1 MKKFLKLVL
10 VIMVALTFK
19 IIDVKAVKI
28 TIEANDNVAKNK
40 TINVSFIVSEYNGVP
55 GNMTINYPSN
65 LLQCN
70 SNCPKNVSITGN
82 VKLTYQFNTLAN
94 GEAIITATSNYNGGD
109 ATKKIT
115 IGNVTKPQ
123 NPTTTQ
129 APQTTKTQE
138 APKSNNANIKSL
150 TIKANDDSD
159 VVLSPVF
166 NPGVYDYEATVA
178 STVKTV
184 SITPILEDAKSNA
197 VISNNAN
204 EELKAGED
212 NKITITV
219 TAEDGS
225 KKAYNINIKR
235 EALTSDATLKNL
247 EIEEIGKFKFDKD
260 KFTYNV
266 KIGKNVKSLTIT
278 YELSDENST
287 VDIEGNSKL
296 KNGSVVKVIV
306 TAQDGT
312 KKAYTLNIQ
321 KETNSKKKVVNV
333 AAEKNPLIILG
344 LSMIAFALVGGII
357 YVAKK

>member
-19 IIDVKAVKI
+19 IIDVKAEASITKDTFTWSGINNYSSCKLRCTSGITGGDITAVENVLMKANGSVKFKASKTVTC
-28 TIEANDNVAKNK
+28 TIYLSKDLTGND
-40 TINVSFIVSEYNGVP
+40 TDLDIVSRTYSSTP
-55 GNMTINYPSN
+55 PKTQAPS
-65 LLQCN
+65 
-70 SNCPKNVSITGN
+70 
-82 VKLTYQFNTLAN
+82 
-94 GEAIITATSNYNGGD
+94 
-109 ATKKIT
+109 
-115 IGNVTKPQ
+115 
-123 NPTTTQ
+123 TTQ

-150 TIKANDDSD
+150 TIKGNDDSD

-166 NPGVYDYEATVA
+166 NSGVYDYEATVA
-178 STVKTV
+178 SNVKTV
-184 SITPILEDAKSNA
+184 SITPILEDAKANA

-235 EALTSDATLKNL
+235 EALTSDATLKSL
-247 EIEEIGKFKFDKD
+247 EIEEAEKFKFDKE

-266 KIGKNVKSLTIT
+266 KIDKNIKSLTII

-287 VDIEGNSKL
+287 INIEGNSEL
-296 KNGSVVKVIV
+296 KNGSIVKLIV

-312 KKAYTLNIQ
+312 KKVYTLNII
-321 KETNSKKKVVNV
+321 KETNKKKNV
-333 AAEKNPLIILG
+333 TSVTAEKNPLIILG
-344 LSMIAFALVGGII
+344 LSMVAFALVGGII

>member
-10 VIMVALTFK
+10 VIMVTLTFK
-19 IIDVKAVKI
+19 IIDVKAEASITKDTFTWSGINNYSSCILKCTSGITGGDITSGNVLKKANGSVKFGASKTVTC
-28 TIEANDNVAKNK
+28 TIYLSKDLTGND
-40 TINVSFIVSEYNGVP
+40 TDLDIVSRTYSSTP
-55 GNMTINYPSN
+55 PKTQAPS
-65 LLQCN
+65 
-70 SNCPKNVSITGN
+70 
-82 VKLTYQFNTLAN
+82 
-94 GEAIITATSNYNGGD
+94 
-109 ATKKIT
+109 
-115 IGNVTKPQ
+115 
-123 NPTTTQ
+123 TTQ

-178 STVKTV
+178 SNVKTV

-247 EIEEIGKFKFDKD
+247 EIEEIEKFKFDKD

-312 KKAYTLNIQ
+312 KKVYTLNIQ
-321 KETNSKKKVVNV
+321 KETNSKKKVANV

-344 LSMIAFALVGGII
+344 LSMLAFALVGGII

>member
-1 MKKFLKLVL
+1 MRIKKFLALIL
-10 VIMVALTFK
+10 VIVITGMFK
-19 IIDVKAVKI
+19 IIDVKA
-28 TIEANDNVAKNK
+28 EA
-40 TINVSFIVSEYNGVP
+40 
-55 GNMTINYPSN
+55 
-65 LLQCN
+65 
-70 SNCPKNVSITGN
+70 SITKDTFTWSGINNYSSCKLKCTSGINSGDITSGN
-82 VKLTYQFNTLAN
+82 VLNKSSGSVKFNTAK
-94 GEAIITATSNYNGGD
+94 TVTC
-109 ATKKIT
+109 T
-115 IGNVTKPQ
+115 IYLSKDLTGNDIDVEVVSKTYPT
-123 NPTTTQ
+123 PTTTTQ

-138 APKSNNANIKSL
+138 TPKSNNANIKSL
-150 TIKANDDSD
+150 TIKADDDSD

-184 SITPILEDAKSNA
+184 SITPILEDAKANA

-219 TAEDGS
+219 TAEDGT

-235 EALTSDATLKNL
+235 EALTSDATLKSL
-247 EIEEIGKFKFDKD
+247 EIEEVKKFKFDKD

-266 KIGKNVKSLTIT
+266 KIGKKIKSLTIT
-278 YELSDENST
+278 SELSDENST
-287 VDIEGNSKL
+287 IDIEGNSKL
-296 KNGSVVKVIV
+296 KNGSVVKIIV

-312 KKAYTLNIQ
+312 KKVYTLNIQ
-321 KETNSKKKVVNV
+321 KETNSKKKIANV

>member
-1 MKKFLKLVL
+1 MKKFLNLVL

-19 IIDVKAVKI
+19 IIDVKAEASITKDTFTWSGINNYSSCKLRCTSGITGGDITAVENVLMKANGSVKFKASKTVTC
-28 TIEANDNVAKNK
+28 TIYLSKDLTGND
-40 TINVSFIVSEYNGVP
+40 TDLDIVSRTYSSTP
-55 GNMTINYPSN
+55 PKTQAPS
-65 LLQCN
+65 
-70 SNCPKNVSITGN
+70 
-82 VKLTYQFNTLAN
+82 
-94 GEAIITATSNYNGGD
+94 
-109 ATKKIT
+109 
-115 IGNVTKPQ
+115 
-123 NPTTTQ
+123 TTQ

-150 TIKANDDSD
+150 TIKGNDDSD

-166 NPGVYDYEATVA
+166 NSGVYDYEATVA
-178 STVKTV
+178 SNVKTV
-184 SITPILEDAKSNA
+184 SITPILEDAKANA

-235 EALTSDATLKNL
+235 EALTSDATLKSL
-247 EIEEIGKFKFDKD
+247 EIEEAEKFEFDKD

-266 KIGKNVKSLTIT
+266 KIDKNIKSLTII
-278 YELSDENST
+278 YELADENST
-287 VDIEGNSKL
+287 INIEGNSEL
-296 KNGSVVKVIV
+296 KNGSIVKLIV

-312 KKAYTLNIQ
+312 KKVYTLNII
-321 KETNSKKKVVNV
+321 KETNKKKNV
-333 AAEKNPLIILG
+333 TSVTAEKNPLIILG
-344 LSMIAFALVGGII
+344 LSMVAFALVGGII

>member
-1 MKKFLKLVL
+1 MKKFLRLVL

-19 IIDVKAVKI
+19 IIDVKAEASITKDTFTWSGINNYSSCKLKCTSGITDGDDITSANVLKKANGSVKFKTSKTVTC
-28 TIEANDNVAKNK
+28 TIYLSKDLTGND
-40 TINVSFIVSEYNGVP
+40 TDLDIVSRTYSSTP
-55 GNMTINYPSN
+55 PKTQAPS
-65 LLQCN
+65 
-70 SNCPKNVSITGN
+70 
-82 VKLTYQFNTLAN
+82 
-94 GEAIITATSNYNGGD
+94 
-109 ATKKIT
+109 
-115 IGNVTKPQ
+115 
-123 NPTTTQ
+123 TTQ

-150 TIKANDDSD
+150 TIKGNDDSD

-178 STVKTV
+178 SNVKTV
-184 SITPILEDAKSNA
+184 SITPILEDAKANA

-235 EALTSDATLKNL
+235 EALTSDATLKSL
-247 EIEEIGKFKFDKD
+247 EIEEAEKFKFDKE

-266 KIGKNVKSLTIT
+266 KIDKNIKSLIII

-287 VDIEGNSKL
+287 INIEGNSEL
-296 KNGSVVKVIV
+296 KNGSIVKLIV

-312 KKAYTLNIQ
+312 KKVYTLNII
-321 KETNSKKKVVNV
+321 KETNKKKNV
-333 AAEKNPLIILG
+333 TSVTAEKNPLIILG
-344 LSMIAFALVGGII
+344 LSMVAFALVGGII
-357 YVAKK
+357 YVIKK

>member
-1 MKKFLKLVL
+1 MKKFLRLVL

-19 IIDVKAVKI
+19 IIDVKAEASITKDTFTWSGINNYSSCKLKCTSGITGGDITGGNVLMKANGSVKFGVSKTVTC
-28 TIEANDNVAKNK
+28 TIYLSKDLTGND
-40 TINVSFIVSEYNGVP
+40 TDLDIVSRTYSSTP
-55 GNMTINYPSN
+55 
-65 LLQCN
+65 
-70 SNCPKNVSITGN
+70 PK
-82 VKLTYQFNTLAN
+82 
-94 GEAIITATSNYNGGD
+94 
-109 ATKKIT
+109 
-115 IGNVTKPQ
+115 
-123 NPTTTQ
+123 TQ
-129 APQTTKTQE
+129 APSTTQTAQTQI

-178 STVKTV
+178 SNVKTV
-184 SITPILEDAKSNA
+184 SITPILEDAKANA
-197 VISNNAN
+197 IISNNAN

-247 EIEEIGKFKFDKD
+247 EIEETEKFKFDKD
-260 KFTYNV
+260 KFIYNV
-266 KIGKNVKSLTIT
+266 KIGKNVKSLTII

-287 VDIEGNSKL
+287 INIEGNSEL
-296 KNGSVVKVIV
+296 KNGSIVKLIV

-312 KKAYTLNIQ
+312 KKVYTLNII
-321 KETNSKKKVVNV
+321 KETNKKKNV
-333 AAEKNPLIILG
+333 TSVTAEKNPLIILG
-344 LSMIAFALVGGII
+344 LSMVAFALVGGII
-357 YVAKK
+357 YVIKK

>member
-1 MKKFLKLVL
+1 MKKFLRLVL

-19 IIDVKAVKI
+19 IIDVKAEASITKDTFTWSGINNYSSCKLKCTSGITDGDDITSANVLKKANGSVKFKTSKTVTC
-28 TIEANDNVAKNK
+28 TIYLSKDLTGND
-40 TINVSFIVSEYNGVP
+40 TDLDIVSRTYSSAP
-55 GNMTINYPSN
+55 PKTQAPS
-65 LLQCN
+65 
-70 SNCPKNVSITGN
+70 
-82 VKLTYQFNTLAN
+82 
-94 GEAIITATSNYNGGD
+94 
-109 ATKKIT
+109 
-115 IGNVTKPQ
+115 
-123 NPTTTQ
+123 TTQ

-150 TIKANDDSD
+150 TIKGNDDSD

-178 STVKTV
+178 SNVKTV
-184 SITPILEDAKSNA
+184 SITPILEDAKANA

-219 TAEDGS
+219 TAEDGA

-235 EALTSDATLKNL
+235 EALTSDATLKSL
-247 EIEEIGKFKFDKD
+247 EIEESEKFKFDKE

-266 KIGKNVKSLTIT
+266 KIDKNIKSLTII

-287 VDIEGNSKL
+287 INIEGNSEL
-296 KNGSVVKVIV
+296 KNGSIVKLIV

-312 KKAYTLNIQ
+312 KKVYTLNII
-321 KETNSKKKVVNV
+321 KETNKKKNV
-333 AAEKNPLIILG
+333 TSVTAEKNPLIILG
-344 LSMIAFALVGGII
+344 LSMVAFALVGGII

>member
-19 IIDVKAVKI
+19 IIDVKAEASITKDTFTWSGINNYSSCKLKCTSGIIDGDITGGGGNVLMKANGSVKFRTSKTVTC
-28 TIEANDNVAKNK
+28 TIYLSKDLTGND
-40 TINVSFIVSEYNGVP
+40 TDLDIVSRTYSSTP
-55 GNMTINYPSN
+55 PKTQAPS
-65 LLQCN
+65 
-70 SNCPKNVSITGN
+70 
-82 VKLTYQFNTLAN
+82 
-94 GEAIITATSNYNGGD
+94 
-109 ATKKIT
+109 
-115 IGNVTKPQ
+115 
-123 NPTTTQ
+123 TTQ

-150 TIKANDDSD
+150 TIKTNDDSD

-166 NPGVYDYEATVA
+166 NSGVYDYEATVA
-178 STVKTV
+178 SNVKTV
-184 SITPILEDAKSNA
+184 SITPILEDAKANA

-225 KKAYNINIKR
+225 KKAYNIIIKR
-235 EALTSDATLKNL
+235 EALTSDATLKSL
-247 EIEEIGKFKFDKD
+247 EIEEAEKFEFDKE

-266 KIGKNVKSLTIT
+266 KIDKNIKSLTII
-278 YELSDENST
+278 YELADENST
-287 VDIEGNSKL
+287 INIEGNSEL
-296 KNGSVVKVIV
+296 KNGSIVKLIV

-312 KKAYTLNIQ
+312 KKVYTLNII
-321 KETNSKKKVVNV
+321 KETNKKKSVTSVT
-333 AAEKNPLIILG
+333 AEKNPLIILG
-344 LSMIAFALVGGII
+344 LSMVAFALVGGII

>member
-19 IIDVKAVKI
+19 IIDVKAEASITKDTFTWSGINNYSSCKLKCTSGIIDGDITGGGGNVLMKANGSVKFRASKTVTC
-28 TIEANDNVAKNK
+28 TIYLSKDLTGND
-40 TINVSFIVSEYNGVP
+40 TDLDIVSRTYSSTP
-55 GNMTINYPSN
+55 PKTQAPS
-65 LLQCN
+65 
-70 SNCPKNVSITGN
+70 
-82 VKLTYQFNTLAN
+82 
-94 GEAIITATSNYNGGD
+94 
-109 ATKKIT
+109 
-115 IGNVTKPQ
+115 
-123 NPTTTQ
+123 TTQ

-150 TIKANDDSD
+150 TIKGNDDSD

-166 NPGVYDYEATVA
+166 NSGVYDYEATVA
-178 STVKTV
+178 SNVKTV
-184 SITPILEDAKSNA
+184 SITPILEDAKANA

-235 EALTSDATLKNL
+235 EALTSDATLKSL
-247 EIEEIGKFKFDKD
+247 EIEEAEKFEFDKD

-266 KIGKNVKSLTIT
+266 KIDKNIKSLTII
-278 YELSDENST
+278 YELADENST
-287 VDIEGNSKL
+287 INIEGNSEL
-296 KNGSVVKVIV
+296 KNGSIVKLIV

-312 KKAYTLNIQ
+312 KKVYTLNII
-321 KETNSKKKVVNV
+321 KETNKKKNV
-333 AAEKNPLIILG
+333 TSVTAEKNPLIILG
-344 LSMIAFALVGGII
+344 LSMVAFALVGGII

>member
-19 IIDVKAVKI
+19 IIDVKA
-28 TIEANDNVAKNK
+28 EA
-40 TINVSFIVSEYNGVP
+40 
-55 GNMTINYPSN
+55 
-65 LLQCN
+65 
-70 SNCPKNVSITGN
+70 SITKDTFTWSGINNYSSCKLKCTSGITDGDDITSAN
-82 VKLTYQFNTLAN
+82 VLKKAN
-94 GEAIITATSNYNGGD
+94 GSVKFKTSKTVTCTIYLSKDLTGNDTDVDIISKTYGNTT
-109 ATKKIT
+109 TKA
-115 IGNVTKPQ
+115 PA
-123 NPTTTQ
+123 PSTTQ

-150 TIKANDDSD
+150 TIKGNDDSD

-166 NPGVYDYEATVA
+166 NSGVYDYEATVA
-178 STVKTV
+178 SNVKTV
-184 SITPILEDAKSNA
+184 SITPILEDAKANA

-247 EIEEIGKFKFDKD
+247 EIEEIEKFKFDKD

-266 KIGKNVKSLTIT
+266 KIGKNVKSLTII

-287 VDIEGNSKL
+287 VNIEGNSKL

-312 KKAYTLNIQ
+312 KKVYTLNIQ
-321 KETNSKKKVVNV
+321 KETNSKKKVANV

-344 LSMIAFALVGGII
+344 LSMTAFALVGGII

>member
-1 MKKFLKLVL
+1 MKKFLRLVL

-19 IIDVKAVKI
+19 IIDVKAVSSKMEPVKGKLYKYSWSEINDYNSSNYSYYINCKNATFNNFSGLSSKKI
-28 TIEANDNVAKNK
+28 SAPSGYVLLEATI
-40 TINVSFIVSEYNGVP
+40 S
-55 GNMTINYPSN
+55 
-65 LLQCN
+65 
-70 SNCPKNVSITGN
+70 
-82 VKLTYQFNTLAN
+82 N
-94 GEAIITATSNYNGGD
+94 GEISCEIYKDDSGKPTLTS
-109 ATKKIT
+109 AKIS
-115 IGNVTKPQ
+115 IG
-123 NPTTTQ
+123 TTQ
-129 APQTTKTQE
+129 APSTIQT
-138 APKSNNANIKSL
+138 PKSNNANIKSL
-150 TIKANDDSD
+150 TIKGNDDSD

-178 STVKTV
+178 SNVKTV
-184 SITPILEDAKSNA
+184 SITPILEDAKANA

-235 EALTSDATLKNL
+235 EALTSDATLKSL
-247 EIEEIGKFKFDKD
+247 EIEEAEKFKFDKE

-266 KIGKNVKSLTIT
+266 KINKNIKSLTII

-287 VDIEGNSKL
+287 INIEGNSEL
-296 KNGSVVKVIV
+296 KNGSIVKLIV

-312 KKAYTLNIQ
+312 KKVYTLNVI
-321 KETNSKKKVVNV
+321 KETNKKKNV
-333 AAEKNPLIILG
+333 TSVTAEKNPLIILG
-344 LSMIAFALVGGII
+344 LSMVAFALVGGII

>member
-1 MKKFLKLVL
+1 MKKFLKLAL
-10 VIMVALTFK
+10 IIMIASTFK
-19 IIDVKAVKI
+19 IIDVKAVSSKMEPVKGKLYKYSWSEINDYNSSNYSYYINCKNAKPNNFSGLRSKKI
-28 TIEANDNVAKNK
+28 SAPSGYVLLEATI
-40 TINVSFIVSEYNGVP
+40 S
-55 GNMTINYPSN
+55 
-65 LLQCN
+65 
-70 SNCPKNVSITGN
+70 
-82 VKLTYQFNTLAN
+82 N
-94 GEAIITATSNYNGGD
+94 GEISCEIYKDDSGKPTLTS
-109 ATKKIT
+109 AKIS
-115 IGNVTKPQ
+115 IGTTQAPS
-123 NPTTTQ
+123 TTQ

-150 TIKANDDSD
+150 TIKGNDDSE
-159 VVLSPVF
+159 VVLSPIF

-178 STVKTV
+178 SNVKTV

-197 VISNNAN
+197 VISSNAN

-235 EALTSDATLKNL
+235 EALTSDATLKGL

-296 KNGSVVKVIV
+296 KNGSIVKVIV

-312 KKAYTLNIQ
+312 KKVYTLNII
-321 KETNSKKKVVNV
+321 KETEKNKKVTNV
-333 AAEKNPLIILG
+333 VAEKNPLIILG

>member
-1 MKKFLKLVL
+1 MKRFLSIVL
-10 VIMVALTFK
+10 VIMVASTFK
-19 IIDVKAVKI
+19 IIDVKAEATI
-28 TIEANDNVAKNK
+28 TKD
-40 TINVSFIVSEYNGVP
+40 TFTWSGIN
-55 GNMTINYPSN
+55 NYSSCK
-65 LLQCN
+65 LKCT
-70 SNCPKNVSITGN
+70 SGITGGDITSGN
-82 VKLTYQFNTLAN
+82 VLTKAN
-94 GEAIITATSNYNGGD
+94 GSVKFGASKTVTCTIYLSKDLTGNDTDLDVVSKTYGAT
-109 ATKKIT
+109 TKT
-115 IGNVTKPQ
+115 Q
-123 NPTTTQ
+123 APTTTQ

-150 TIKANDDSD
+150 TIKGNDDSE
-159 VVLSPVF
+159 VVLSPIF

-178 STVKTV
+178 SNVKTV

-235 EALTSDATLKNL
+235 EALTSDATLKGL
-247 EIEEIGKFKFDKD
+247 EIEEAEKFKFDKD

-266 KIGKNVKSLTIT
+266 KIGKNIKSLTIT

-296 KNGSVVKVIV
+296 KNGSIVKVIV

-312 KKAYTLNIQ
+312 KKVYTLNII
-321 KETNSKKKVVNV
+321 KETDKKKKVTNV
-333 AAEKNPLIILG
+333 TAEKNPLIILG
-344 LSMIAFALVGGII
+344 LSMVAFALVGGII

>member
-1 MKKFLKLVL
+1 MKKFLRLVL

-19 IIDVKAVKI
+19 IIDVKAEASITKDTFTWSGINNYSSCKLKCTSGITDGDDITSANVLKKANGSVKFKTSKTVTC
-28 TIEANDNVAKNK
+28 TIYLSKDLTGND
-40 TINVSFIVSEYNGVP
+40 TDLDIVSRTYSSTP
-55 GNMTINYPSN
+55 PKTQAPS
-65 LLQCN
+65 
-70 SNCPKNVSITGN
+70 
-82 VKLTYQFNTLAN
+82 
-94 GEAIITATSNYNGGD
+94 
-109 ATKKIT
+109 
-115 IGNVTKPQ
+115 
-123 NPTTTQ
+123 TTQ

-150 TIKANDDSD
+150 TIKGNDDSD

-178 STVKTV
+178 SNVKTV
-184 SITPILEDAKSNA
+184 SITPILEDAKANA

-219 TAEDGS
+219 TAEDGT

-235 EALTSDATLKNL
+235 EALTSDATLKSL
-247 EIEEIGKFKFDKD
+247 EIEEIEKFKFDKE

-266 KIGKNVKSLTIT
+266 KIDKNIKSLTII

-287 VDIEGNSKL
+287 INIEGNSEL
-296 KNGSVVKVIV
+296 KNGSIVKLIV

-312 KKAYTLNIQ
+312 KKVYTLNII
-321 KETNSKKKVVNV
+321 KETNKKKNV
-333 AAEKNPLIILG
+333 TSVTAEKNPLIILG
-344 LSMIAFALVGGII
+344 LSMVAFALVGGII
-357 YVAKK
+357 YVIKK

>member
-1 MKKFLKLVL
+1 MKRFLSFMMLIVTIGI
-10 VIMVALTFK
+10 VG
-19 IIDVKAVKI
+19 IIDVKAADASITKDTFTWSGISDYSNCKLKCTTSVNSGDITGGNVLTKANGSVKFNAAKTVTC
-28 TIEANDNVAKNK
+28 TIYLSKDLTGNDLDVD
-40 TINVSFIVSEYNGVP
+40 IVS
-55 GNMTINYPSN
+55 
-65 LLQCN
+65 
-70 SNCPKNVSITGN
+70 K
-82 VKLTYQFNTLAN
+82 TY
-94 GEAIITATSNYNGGD
+94 
-109 ATKKIT
+109 
-115 IGNVTKPQ
+115 GNVTTKAQ
-123 NPTTTQ
+123 ISTTTA

-159 VVLSPVF
+159 VVLSPAF

-178 STVKTV
+178 SSIKTV

-247 EIEEIGKFKFDKD
+247 EIEEVSKFKFDKD

-266 KIGKNVKSLTIT
+266 RIGKNVESLTII

-296 KNGSVVKVIV
+296 KNGSIVKVIV

-312 KKAYTLNIQ
+312 KKVYTLNIQ
-321 KETNSKKKVVNV
+321 KETNKNKTVKNV
-333 AAEKNPLIILG
+333 TAEKNPLIILG
-344 LSMIAFALVGGII
+344 LSMVAFALVGGII

>member
-1 MKKFLKLVL
+1 MKRFLSIVL
-10 VIMVALTFK
+10 VIMVASTFK
-19 IIDVKAVKI
+19 IIDVKAEATITKDTFTWSGINNYSSCKLKCTSGITDGDITSGNVLTKANGSVKFGASKTVTC
-28 TIEANDNVAKNK
+28 TIYLSKD
-40 TINVSFIVSEYNGVP
+40 
-55 GNMTINYPSN
+55 
-65 LLQCN
+65 L
-70 SNCPKNVSITGN
+70 TGN
-82 VKLTYQFNTLAN
+82 DTDLDVVSKTY
-94 GEAIITATSNYNGGD
+94 GAT
-109 ATKKIT
+109 TKT
-115 IGNVTKPQ
+115 Q
-123 NPTTTQ
+123 APTTTQ

-150 TIKANDDSD
+150 TIKGNDDSE

-178 STVKTV
+178 SNVKTV

-235 EALTSDATLKNL
+235 EALTSDATLKGL
-247 EIEEIGKFKFDKD
+247 EIEEAEKFNFDKD

-266 KIGKNVKSLTIT
+266 KIGKNIKSLTIT

-296 KNGSVVKVIV
+296 KNGSIVKVIV

-312 KKAYTLNIQ
+312 KKVYTLNII
-321 KETNSKKKVVNV
+321 KETDKKKKVTNV
-333 AAEKNPLIILG
+333 TAEKNPLIILG
-344 LSMIAFALVGGII
+344 LSMVAFALVGGII

>member
-1 MKKFLKLVL
+1 MKKFLRLVL

-19 IIDVKAVKI
+19 IIDVKAEASITKDTFTWSGINNYSSCKLKCTSGITDGDDITSANVLKKANGSVKFKTSKTVTC
-28 TIEANDNVAKNK
+28 TIYLSKDLTGND
-40 TINVSFIVSEYNGVP
+40 TDLDIVSRTYSSAP
-55 GNMTINYPSN
+55 PKTQAPS
-65 LLQCN
+65 
-70 SNCPKNVSITGN
+70 
-82 VKLTYQFNTLAN
+82 
-94 GEAIITATSNYNGGD
+94 
-109 ATKKIT
+109 
-115 IGNVTKPQ
+115 
-123 NPTTTQ
+123 TTQ

-150 TIKANDDSD
+150 TIKGNDDSD

-178 STVKTV
+178 SNVKTV
-184 SITPILEDAKSNA
+184 SITPILEDAKANA

-247 EIEEIGKFKFDKD
+247 EIEEIEKFKFDKD

-266 KIGKNVKSLTIT
+266 KIGKNIKNLTIK

-312 KKAYTLNIQ
+312 KKVYTLNIQ
-321 KETNSKKKVVNV
+321 KEINSKKKVANV

-344 LSMIAFALVGGII
+344 LSMTAFALVGGII
-357 YVAKK
+357 YVIKK

>member
-19 IIDVKAVKI
+19 IIDVKA
-28 TIEANDNVAKNK
+28 EA
-40 TINVSFIVSEYNGVP
+40 
-55 GNMTINYPSN
+55 
-65 LLQCN
+65 
-70 SNCPKNVSITGN
+70 SITKDTFTWSGINNYSSCKLKCTSGITDGDDITSAN
-82 VKLTYQFNTLAN
+82 VLKKAN
-94 GEAIITATSNYNGGD
+94 GSVKFKTSKTVTCTIYLSKDLTGNDTDVDIISKTYGNTT
-109 ATKKIT
+109 TKA
-115 IGNVTKPQ
+115 PA
-123 NPTTTQ
+123 PSTTQ

-150 TIKANDDSD
+150 TIKGNDDSD

-166 NPGVYDYEATVA
+166 NSGVYDYEATVA
-178 STVKTV
+178 SNVKTV
-184 SITPILEDAKSNA
+184 SITPILEDAKANA

-225 KKAYNINIKR
+225 KKAYNIIIKR
-235 EALTSDATLKNL
+235 EALTSDATLKSL
-247 EIEEIGKFKFDKD
+247 EIEEAEKFEFDKE

-266 KIGKNVKSLTIT
+266 KIDKNIKSLTII
-278 YELSDENST
+278 YELADENST
-287 VDIEGNSKL
+287 INIEGNSEL
-296 KNGSVVKVIV
+296 KNGSIVKLIV

-312 KKAYTLNIQ
+312 KKVYTLNII
-321 KETNSKKKVVNV
+321 KETNKKKNV
-333 AAEKNPLIILG
+333 TSVTAEKNPLIILG
-344 LSMIAFALVGGII
+344 LSMVAFALVGGII

>member
-1 MKKFLKLVL
+1 MKRFLSIVL
-10 VIMVALTFK
+10 VIMVASTFK
-19 IIDVKAVKI
+19 IIDVKAASSKMEPVKGKLYKYSWSEI
-28 TIEANDNVAKNK
+28 ND
-40 TINVSFIVSEYNGVP
+40 YNSS
-55 GNMTINYPSN
+55 NYSYYIS
-65 LLQCN
+65 C
-70 SNCPKNVSITGN
+70 KNVT
-82 VKLTYQFNTLAN
+82 FNNFSGLSSKKISASNGYVVLEATISN
-94 GEAIITATSNYNGGD
+94 GEISCEIYKDDSGKPTLTS
-109 ATKKIT
+109 AKIN
-115 IGNVTKPQ
+115 IGTTQ
-123 NPTTTQ
+123 APTTTQ

-150 TIKANDDSD
+150 TIKGNDDSE

-178 STVKTV
+178 SNVKTV

-235 EALTSDATLKNL
+235 EALTSDATLKGL
-247 EIEEIGKFKFDKD
+247 EIEEAEKFKFDKD

-266 KIGKNVKSLTIT
+266 KIGKNIKSLTIT

-296 KNGSVVKVIV
+296 KNGSIVKVIV

-312 KKAYTLNIQ
+312 KKVYTLNII
-321 KETNSKKKVVNV
+321 KETDKKKKVTNV
-333 AAEKNPLIILG
+333 TAEKNPLIILG
-344 LSMIAFALVGGII
+344 LSMVAFALVGGII

>member
-19 IIDVKAVKI
+19 IIDVKAEASITKDTFTWSGINNYSSCKLKCTSGIIDGDITGGGGNVLMKANGSVKFRASKTVTC
-28 TIEANDNVAKNK
+28 TIYLSKDLTGND
-40 TINVSFIVSEYNGVP
+40 TDLDIVSRTYSSTP
-55 GNMTINYPSN
+55 PKTQAPSTT
-65 LLQCN
+65 QT
-70 SNCPKNVSITGN
+70 PKT
-82 VKLTYQFNTLAN
+82 
-94 GEAIITATSNYNGGD
+94 
-109 ATKKIT
+109 
-115 IGNVTKPQ
+115 
-123 NPTTTQ
+123 TTTQ
-129 APQTTKTQE
+129 T
-138 APKSNNANIKSL
+138 PKSNNANIKSL
-150 TIKANDDSD
+150 TIKGNNDSD

-166 NPGVYDYEATVA
+166 NPGVYDYETTVA
-178 STVKTV
+178 SNVKIV
-184 SITPILEDAKSNA
+184 SITPILEDAKANA

-247 EIEEIGKFKFDKD
+247 EIEEIEKFKFDKD

-266 KIGKNVKSLTIT
+266 KIGKNVKSLTII

-287 VDIEGNSKL
+287 VNIEGNSKL
-296 KNGSVVKVIV
+296 KNGSAVKVIV

-312 KKAYTLNIQ
+312 KKVYTLNIQ
-321 KETNSKKKVVNV
+321 KETNSKKKVANV

-344 LSMIAFALVGGII
+344 LSMTAFALVGGII

>member
-1 MKKFLKLVL
+1 MKKFLRLVL

-19 IIDVKAVKI
+19 IIDVKAVSSKMEPVKGKLYKYSWSEINDYNSSNYSYYINCKNATFNNFSGLSSKKI
-28 TIEANDNVAKNK
+28 SAPSGYVLLEATI
-40 TINVSFIVSEYNGVP
+40 S
-55 GNMTINYPSN
+55 
-65 LLQCN
+65 
-70 SNCPKNVSITGN
+70 
-82 VKLTYQFNTLAN
+82 N
-94 GEAIITATSNYNGGD
+94 GEISCEIYKDDSGKPTLTS
-109 ATKKIT
+109 AKIS
-115 IGNVTKPQ
+115 IGTTQAPS
-123 NPTTTQ
+123 TTQ

-150 TIKANDDSD
+150 TIKGNDDSD

-178 STVKTV
+178 SNVKTV
-184 SITPILEDAKSNA
+184 SITPILEDAKANA

-247 EIEEIGKFKFDKD
+247 EIEEIEKFEFDKD

-287 VDIEGNSKL
+287 VNIEGNSKL

-312 KKAYTLNIQ
+312 KKVYTLNIQ
-321 KETNSKKKVVNV
+321 KETNSKKKVANV

-344 LSMIAFALVGGII
+344 LSMVAFALVGGII

>member
-1 MKKFLKLVL
+1 MKKFLRLVL

-19 IIDVKAVKI
+19 IIDVKAEASITKDTFTWSGINNYSSCKLKCTSGITDGDDITSANVLKKANGSVKFKTSKTVTC
-28 TIEANDNVAKNK
+28 TIYLSKDLTGND
-40 TINVSFIVSEYNGVP
+40 TDLDIVSRTYSSTP
-55 GNMTINYPSN
+55 PKTQAPS
-65 LLQCN
+65 
-70 SNCPKNVSITGN
+70 
-82 VKLTYQFNTLAN
+82 
-94 GEAIITATSNYNGGD
+94 
-109 ATKKIT
+109 
-115 IGNVTKPQ
+115 
-123 NPTTTQ
+123 TTQ

-150 TIKANDDSD
+150 TIKGNDDSD

-166 NPGVYDYEATVA
+166 NPGVYDYEAAVA
-178 STVKTV
+178 SNVKTV
-184 SITPILEDAKSNA
+184 SITPILEDAKANA

-235 EALTSDATLKNL
+235 EALTSDATLKSL
-247 EIEEIGKFKFDKD
+247 EIEEAEKFKFDKE

-266 KIGKNVKSLTIT
+266 KIDKNIKSLTII

-287 VDIEGNSKL
+287 INIEGNSEL
-296 KNGSVVKVIV
+296 KNGSIVKLIV

-312 KKAYTLNIQ
+312 KKVYTLNII
-321 KETNSKKKVVNV
+321 KETNKKKNV
-333 AAEKNPLIILG
+333 TSVTAEKNPLIILG
-344 LSMIAFALVGGII
+344 LSMVAFALVGGII
-357 YVAKK
+357 YVIKK

>member
-1 MKKFLKLVL
+1 MKKFLRLVL

-19 IIDVKAVKI
+19 IIDVKAEASITKDTFTWSGINNYSSCKLKCTSGITDGDDITSANVLKKANGSVKFKTSKTVTC
-28 TIEANDNVAKNK
+28 TIYLSKDLTGND
-40 TINVSFIVSEYNGVP
+40 TDLDIVSKTYSSTP
-55 GNMTINYPSN
+55 PKTQAPS
-65 LLQCN
+65 
-70 SNCPKNVSITGN
+70 
-82 VKLTYQFNTLAN
+82 
-94 GEAIITATSNYNGGD
+94 
-109 ATKKIT
+109 
-115 IGNVTKPQ
+115 
-123 NPTTTQ
+123 TTQ

-150 TIKANDDSD
+150 TIKGNDDSD

-178 STVKTV
+178 SNVKTV
-184 SITPILEDAKSNA
+184 SITPILEDAKANA

-235 EALTSDATLKNL
+235 EALTSDATLKSL
-247 EIEEIGKFKFDKD
+247 EIEEAEKFKFDKE

-266 KIGKNVKSLTIT
+266 KIDKNIKSLTII

-287 VDIEGNSKL
+287 INIEGNSEL
-296 KNGSVVKVIV
+296 KNGSIVKLIV

-312 KKAYTLNIQ
+312 KKVYTLNII
-321 KETNSKKKVVNV
+321 KETNKKKNV
-333 AAEKNPLIILG
+333 TSVTAEKNPLIILG
-344 LSMIAFALVGGII
+344 LSMVAFALVGGII
-357 YVAKK
+357 YVIKK

>member
-1 MKKFLKLVL
+1 MKKFLRLVL

-19 IIDVKAVKI
+19 IIDVKAEASITKDTFTWSGINNYSSCKLKCTSGITDGDDITSANVLKKANGSVKFKTSKTVTC
-28 TIEANDNVAKNK
+28 TIYLSKDLTGND
-40 TINVSFIVSEYNGVP
+40 TDLDIVSRTYSSTP
-55 GNMTINYPSN
+55 PKTQAPS
-65 LLQCN
+65 
-70 SNCPKNVSITGN
+70 
-82 VKLTYQFNTLAN
+82 
-94 GEAIITATSNYNGGD
+94 
-109 ATKKIT
+109 
-115 IGNVTKPQ
+115 
-123 NPTTTQ
+123 TTQ

-150 TIKANDDSD
+150 TIKGNDDSD

-178 STVKTV
+178 SNVKTV
-184 SITPILEDAKSNA
+184 SITPILEDAKANA

-235 EALTSDATLKNL
+235 EALTSDATLKSL
-247 EIEEIGKFKFDKD
+247 EIEEAEKFKFDKE

-266 KIGKNVKSLTIT
+266 KIDKNIKSLTII

-287 VDIEGNSKL
+287 INIEGNSEL
-296 KNGSVVKVIV
+296 KNGSIVKLIV
-306 TAQDGT
+306 PAQDGT
-312 KKAYTLNIQ
+312 KKVYTLNII
-321 KETNSKKKVVNV
+321 KETNKKKNV
-333 AAEKNPLIILG
+333 TSVTAEKNPLIILG
-344 LSMIAFALVGGII
+344 LSMVAFALVGGII
-357 YVAKK
+357 YVIKK

>member
-1 MKKFLKLVL
+1 MKKFLRLVL

-19 IIDVKAVKI
+19 IIDVKAEASITKDTFTWSGINNYSSCKLKCTSGITGGDITGGNVLMKANGSVKFGTSKTVTC
-28 TIEANDNVAKNK
+28 TIYLYKDLTGND
-40 TINVSFIVSEYNGVP
+40 TDLDIVSRTYSSTP
-55 GNMTINYPSN
+55 PKTQAPS
-65 LLQCN
+65 
-70 SNCPKNVSITGN
+70 
-82 VKLTYQFNTLAN
+82 
-94 GEAIITATSNYNGGD
+94 
-109 ATKKIT
+109 
-115 IGNVTKPQ
+115 
-123 NPTTTQ
+123 TTQ

-150 TIKANDDSD
+150 TIKGNDDSD

-178 STVKTV
+178 SNVKTV
-184 SITPILEDAKSNA
+184 SITPILEDAKANA

-219 TAEDGS
+219 TAEDGA

-235 EALTSDATLKNL
+235 EALTSDATLKSL
-247 EIEEIGKFKFDKD
+247 EIEEAEKFEFDKE

-266 KIGKNVKSLTIT
+266 KIDKNIKSLTII

-287 VDIEGNSKL
+287 INIEGNSEL
-296 KNGSVVKVIV
+296 KNGSIVKLIV

-312 KKAYTLNIQ
+312 KKVYTLNII
-321 KETNSKKKVVNV
+321 KETNKKKNV
-333 AAEKNPLIILG
+333 TSVTAEKNPLIILG
-344 LSMIAFALVGGII
+344 LSMVAFALVGGII
-357 YVAKK
+357 YVIKK

>member
-1 MKKFLKLVL
+1 MKKFLRLVL
-10 VIMVALTFK
+10 VIMVDLTFK
-19 IIDVKAVKI
+19 IIDVKAEASITKDTFTWSGINNYSSCKLKCTSGITDGDDITSANVLKKANGSVKFKTSKTVTC
-28 TIEANDNVAKNK
+28 TIYLSKDLTGND
-40 TINVSFIVSEYNGVP
+40 TDLDIVSRTYSSTP
-55 GNMTINYPSN
+55 PKTQAPS
-65 LLQCN
+65 
-70 SNCPKNVSITGN
+70 
-82 VKLTYQFNTLAN
+82 
-94 GEAIITATSNYNGGD
+94 
-109 ATKKIT
+109 
-115 IGNVTKPQ
+115 
-123 NPTTTQ
+123 TTQ

-150 TIKANDDSD
+150 TIKGNDDSD

-178 STVKTV
+178 SNVKTV
-184 SITPILEDAKSNA
+184 SITPILEDAKANA

-235 EALTSDATLKNL
+235 EALTSDATLKSL
-247 EIEEIGKFKFDKD
+247 EIEETEKFKFDKE

-266 KIGKNVKSLTIT
+266 KIDKNIKSLTII

-287 VDIEGNSKL
+287 INIEGNSEL
-296 KNGSVVKVIV
+296 KNGSIVKLIV

-312 KKAYTLNIQ
+312 KKVYTLNII
-321 KETNSKKKVVNV
+321 KETNKKKNV
-333 AAEKNPLIILG
+333 TSVTAEKNPLIILG
-344 LSMIAFALVGGII
+344 LSMVAFALVGGII
-357 YVAKK
+357 YVIKK

>member
-1 MKKFLKLVL
+1 MKKFLRLVL

-19 IIDVKAVKI
+19 IIDVKAEASITKDTFTWSGINNYSSCKLKCTSGITDGDDITSANVLKKANGSVKFKTSKTVTC
-28 TIEANDNVAKNK
+28 TIYLSKDLTGND
-40 TINVSFIVSEYNGVP
+40 TDLDIVSKTYSSTP
-55 GNMTINYPSN
+55 PKTQAPS
-65 LLQCN
+65 
-70 SNCPKNVSITGN
+70 
-82 VKLTYQFNTLAN
+82 
-94 GEAIITATSNYNGGD
+94 
-109 ATKKIT
+109 
-115 IGNVTKPQ
+115 
-123 NPTTTQ
+123 TTQ

-150 TIKANDDSD
+150 IIKGNDDSD

-178 STVKTV
+178 SNVKTV
-184 SITPILEDAKSNA
+184 SITPILEDAKANA

-247 EIEEIGKFKFDKD
+247 EIEEIEKFKFDKD

-266 KIGKNVKSLTIT
+266 KIGKNIKNLTIK

-312 KKAYTLNIQ
+312 KKVYTLNIQ
-321 KETNSKKKVVNV
+321 KEINSKKKVANV

-344 LSMIAFALVGGII
+344 LSMTAFALVGGII
-357 YVAKK
+357 YVIKK

>member
-1 MKKFLKLVL
+1 MKKFLRLVL

-19 IIDVKAVKI
+19 IIDVKAEASITKDTFTWSGINNYSSCKLKCTSGITDGDDITSANVLKKANGSVKFKTSKTVTC
-28 TIEANDNVAKNK
+28 TIYLSKDLTGND
-40 TINVSFIVSEYNGVP
+40 TDLDIVSRTYSSTP
-55 GNMTINYPSN
+55 PKTQAPS
-65 LLQCN
+65 
-70 SNCPKNVSITGN
+70 
-82 VKLTYQFNTLAN
+82 
-94 GEAIITATSNYNGGD
+94 
-109 ATKKIT
+109 
-115 IGNVTKPQ
+115 
-123 NPTTTQ
+123 TTQ

-150 TIKANDDSD
+150 TIKGNDDSD

-178 STVKTV
+178 SNVKTV
-184 SITPILEDAKSNA
+184 SITPILEDAKANA

-247 EIEEIGKFKFDKD
+247 EIEEIEKFKFDKD

-312 KKAYTLNIQ
+312 KKVYTLNIQ
-321 KETNSKKKVVNV
+321 KETNSKKKVANV

-344 LSMIAFALVGGII
+344 LSMVAFALVGGII

>member
-19 IIDVKAVKI
+19 IIDVKA
-28 TIEANDNVAKNK
+28 EA
-40 TINVSFIVSEYNGVP
+40 
-55 GNMTINYPSN
+55 
-65 LLQCN
+65 
-70 SNCPKNVSITGN
+70 SITKDTFTWSGINNYSSCKLKCTSGITDGDDITSAN
-82 VKLTYQFNTLAN
+82 VLKKAN
-94 GEAIITATSNYNGGD
+94 GSVKFKTSKTVTCTIYLSKDLTGNDTDVDIISKTYGNTT
-109 ATKKIT
+109 TKA
-115 IGNVTKPQ
+115 PA
-123 NPTTTQ
+123 PSTTQ

-150 TIKANDDSD
+150 TIKTNDDSD

-166 NPGVYDYEATVA
+166 NSGVYDYEATVA
-178 STVKTV
+178 SNVKTV
-184 SITPILEDAKSNA
+184 SITPILEDAKANA

-235 EALTSDATLKNL
+235 EALTSDATLKSL
-247 EIEEIGKFKFDKD
+247 EIEEAEKFEFDKE

-266 KIGKNVKSLTIT
+266 KIDKNIKSLTII
-278 YELSDENST
+278 YELADENST
-287 VDIEGNSKL
+287 INIEGNSEL
-296 KNGSVVKVIV
+296 KNGSIVKLIV

-312 KKAYTLNIQ
+312 KKVYTLNII
-321 KETNSKKKVVNV
+321 KETNKKKSVTSVT
-333 AAEKNPLIILG
+333 AEKNPLIILG
-344 LSMIAFALVGGII
+344 LSMVAFALVGGII

>member
-1 MKKFLKLVL
+1 MKKFLRLVL

-19 IIDVKAVKI
+19 IIDVKAEASITKDTFTWSGINNYSSCKLKCTSGITGGDITSGHVLMKANGSVKFGTSKTVTC
-28 TIEANDNVAKNK
+28 TIYLSKDLTGND
-40 TINVSFIVSEYNGVP
+40 TDLDIVSRTYSSAP
-55 GNMTINYPSN
+55 
-65 LLQCN
+65 
-70 SNCPKNVSITGN
+70 PK
-82 VKLTYQFNTLAN
+82 
-94 GEAIITATSNYNGGD
+94 
-109 ATKKIT
+109 
-115 IGNVTKPQ
+115 
-123 NPTTTQ
+123 TQ
-129 APQTTKTQE
+129 APSTTQTPKTQ
-138 APKSNNANIKSL
+138 AQSTIQTPKSNNANIKSL
-150 TIKANDDSD
+150 TIKGNDDSD

-178 STVKTV
+178 SNVKTV
-184 SITPILEDAKSNA
+184 SITPILEDAKANA

-247 EIEEIGKFKFDKD
+247 EIEEVEKFKFDKD

-312 KKAYTLNIQ
+312 KKVYTLNIQ
-321 KETNSKKKVVNV
+321 KETNSKKKVANV

-344 LSMIAFALVGGII
+344 LSMLAFALVGGII

>member
-19 IIDVKAVKI
+19 IIDVKAVSSKMEPVKGKLYKYSWSEINDYNSSNYSYYINCKNATFNNFSGLSSKKI
-28 TIEANDNVAKNK
+28 SAPSGYVLLEATI
-40 TINVSFIVSEYNGVP
+40 S
-55 GNMTINYPSN
+55 
-65 LLQCN
+65 
-70 SNCPKNVSITGN
+70 
-82 VKLTYQFNTLAN
+82 N
-94 GEAIITATSNYNGGD
+94 GEISCEIYKDDSGKPTLTS
-109 ATKKIT
+109 AKIS
-115 IGNVTKPQ
+115 IGTTQAP
-123 NPTTTQ
+123 TTQ

-178 STVKTV
+178 SNVKTV

-235 EALTSDATLKNL
+235 EALTSDATLKSL
-247 EIEEIGKFKFDKD
+247 EIEEAKKFEFDKE
-260 KFTYNV
+260 KFTYDV
-266 KIGKNVKSLTIT
+266 KIGKNIKSLTIT
-278 YELSDENST
+278 YELADENST
-287 VDIEGNSKL
+287 INIEGNSEL
-296 KNGSVVKVIV
+296 KNGSIVKVIV

-312 KKAYTLNIQ
+312 KKVYTLNII
-321 KETNSKKKVVNV
+321 KETNKKKNV
-333 AAEKNPLIILG
+333 TSVTAEKNPLIILG
-344 LSMIAFALVGGII
+344 LSMVAFALVGGII
-357 YVAKK
+357 YVIKK